1 MNKYIINRIHIQNFK
16 SVDNAILSFNG
27 AILTVLDGP
36 NGFGKT
42 TIYDAVEFVVTGK
55 IRRVYSNSIV
65 TTTRGFTDHLLS
77 KNQYLPTVIKIE
89 FINSDNANDRCVIS
103 REFSASTFSNTQKRP
118 NSNDFM
124 KIYNLYKY
132 DSFESD
138 KKVRISE
145 EKMNELL
152 STKNLR
158 EEFSLFHYIEQDESA
173 HLLKKNEK
181 DRMQVISKLFNIET
195 EMEQKKLLDNVK
207 RKLVANK
214 SQTERQIKQ
223 IEGSLNITLKKN
235 IEKVQYVQLIK
246 DDDLEIPWDKVNVEP
261 LDKDIKEIYLNEI
274 DDIAKLVQY
283 WDEYKQQLKNN
294 EIQRVIIN
302 DLRIKAII
310 IFSEFKDEYSK
321 IEDEYKK
328 QEILRSVLL
337 KIKNKEIIH
346 ENIDWVYLFDLANI
360 PIDGGMFAQRISS
373 LEILDRSASTI
384 SKLVEKMNKT
394 RESLFEDYKQYL
406 NDSKKK
412 NNDCPLCGARKNSL
426 LELSEEIEA
435 KSDELRKD
443 YSESTK
449 KINSEIN
456 EIYNLYVNELIENL
470 DKVLE
475 GENRLDT
482 QFVEQL
488 RQYVDVISDYPKA
501 LEWFKNLNIDITEYI
516 NKNKKNVIELDQ
528 FVIDIKQKL
537 ENSKV
542 EVSDFCKENFTIFDQ
557 LYKNRFL
564 KKENLLMSIHKEDLK
579 QKKNYIEYLYLI
591 QASKLYNEHRKLKKR
606 LDKINDN
613 ISMLNRITP
622 ILSEAINKYRGKMIS
637 DVEIPFYIYSGK
649 IIQNHQR
656 GIGVFIKE
664 EEDSNQSTNE
674 TQLKAITF
682 VPPAKTDHDIIHS
695 FSSGQISSTVIA
707 LTLAINKVYNIGGI
721 STILIDDPVQ
731 TMDEMNMASFI
742 ELLRND
748 FNNKQIILST
758 HEDRVSLFMRYK
770 FQKYS
775 LKVNNINV
783 KEHLYNDL
791 LENENFSL

>member
-1 MNKYIINRIHIQNFK
+1 MNKYMLNRIHIQNFK
-16 SVDNAILSFNG
+16 SVDNAIISFNG

-42 TIYDAVEFVVTGK
+42 TIYDAVEFLVTGK

-65 TTTRGFTDHLLS
+65 TNNRGFTDHLLS
-77 KNQYLPTVIKIE
+77 KDQYLPTVIKIE
-89 FINSDNANDRCVIS
+89 FINIDNSKDRCVIS
-103 REFSASTFSNTQKRP
+103 REFSATTFSNTQKRP
-118 NSNDFM
+118 NTNDFI
-124 KIYNLYKY
+124 KIYNLYEY
-132 DSFESD
+132 ESFESE
-138 KKVRISE
+138 KKKKISE
-145 EKMNELL
+145 ERMNELL
-152 STKNLR
+152 STKNLKD
-158 EEFSLFHYIEQDESA
+158 EFSLFHYIEQDESA

-195 EMEQKKLLDNVK
+195 EMEQKKFLDNVK
-207 RKLVANK
+207 RKLMTNK

-223 IEGSLNITLKKN
+223 MEGSLNITLTKN
-235 IEKVQYVQLIK
+235 IEKVQYLQLIK
-246 DDDLEIPWDKVNVEP
+246 SEDLEILWDKENVEP
-261 LDKDIKEIYLNEI
+261 LDKDIKELYLNEI
-274 DDIAKLVQY
+274 DDISKLVQY
-283 WDEYKQQLKNN
+283 WDEYKQQLKNI
-294 EIQRVIIN
+294 EIQKIISN
-302 DLRIKAII
+302 DKRIKAII
-310 IFSEFKDEYSK
+310 IFSEFKDDYSK
-321 IEDEYKK
+321 IEEEYKK
-328 QEILRSVLL
+328 QENLRNVLL

-360 PIDGGMFAQRISS
+360 QIDGSMFTQRISL

-384 SKLVEKMNKT
+384 SKLVEKMDKT

-406 NDSKKK
+406 HDRNKE
-412 NNDCPLCGARKNSL
+412 NIDCPLCGDRKHSL
-426 LELSEEIEA
+426 LELTEEFEA
-435 KSDELRKD
+435 KSNELRKD

-449 KINSEIN
+449 KIKSEID
-456 EIYNLYVNELIENL
+456 EIYKLYVNELVENL

-475 GENRLDT
+475 GENRLDN

-501 LEWFKNLNIDITEYI
+501 LEWFKNLNIDMSEFI
-516 NKNKKNVIELDQ
+516 NKNKKYVSELDRL
-528 FVIDIKQKL
+528 VVNITLKL
-537 ENSKV
+537 ESSKV
-542 EVSDFCKENFTIFDQ
+542 EVSDFCKENLMIFDQ

-564 KKENLLMSIHKEDLK
+564 KKENILMSLHQEDLQ

-613 ISMLNRITP
+613 ISRLNRITP
-622 ILSEAINKYRGKMIS
+622 IFTEAINKYRGKMIS

-664 EEDSNQSTNE
+664 EEDSNQSTVE
-674 TQLKAITF
+674 SQLKAINF

-770 FQKYS
+770 FQKYG

-783 KEHLYNDL
+783 KEHLYKDL
-791 LENENFSL
+791 LENENFNL